1 MPNTET
7 NPGAFNFDDMPGGD
21 LNLDDI
27 FNDTATV
34 TEPVTELQDPGTSVS
49 EPETFLST
57 TTGTVYKT
65 ADEAVKGIEHKDAL
79 IADLRK
85 KLSEQTGVDP
95 ITARG
100 TETGPQNYHA
110 NPKQYFEDIKK
121 ATSEEK
127 LVEVQAKFVNDT
139 LAPYAPLLSSLVKSQ
154 AVEKVVSEVPKFVE
168 FQKSPE
174 YDKTLE
180 QFPLI
185 KQSIAIA
192 ESNPNMAADLAQLY
206 RMAYDVS
213 AGRNLSTIAATR
225 SSTPVTP
232 ARPTVSS
239 TTLAPGATTLAP
251 PSLQTSEGRKS
262 IIAAM
267 EAQGIQDRRM

>member
-7 NPGAFNFDDMPGGD
+7 NPGDFNFDELPGGD

-27 FNDTATV
+27 FNGTV
-34 TEPVTELQDPGTSVS
+34 QTTEPVDTETQDPGLT
-49 EPETFLST
+49 PETFLST
-57 TTGTVYKT
+57 ATGTVYKT

-79 IADLRK
+79 IAELRE
-85 KLSEQTGVDP
+85 KLSKQTGVDP
-95 ITARG
+95 ITAKG
-100 TETGPQNYHA
+100 TEQVSQNYNA

-154 AVEKVVSEVPKFVE
+154 AVEKVISEVPKFME
-168 FQKSPE
+168 FQKSAE
-174 YDKTLE
+174 YEKTLE

-192 ESNPNMAADLAQLY
+192 ESNPHMATDLAQLY
-206 RMAYDVS
+206 RMAYEVA
-213 AGRNLSTIAATR
+213 AGRNLSTIAVSR

-239 TTLAPGATTLAP
+239 TPLAPGTARVAP
-251 PSLQTSEGRKS
+251 PSLQSSDGRKS
-262 IIAAM
+262 IIADA
-267 EAQGIQDRRM
+267 EAKGILDFRM